1 MLGRAQTHT
10 AGTPTGA
17 KMRSTDF
24 GHGNVQD
31 NWRVSSNV
39 TVNVGLRWT
48 LYPPVTPCTRPDY
61 AFRSGAI
68 RRRTKSKVFLQRLG
82 NDLIFTGDEGMPGK
96 SVARRDL
103 WNFAPR
109 VGAVWDPRGE
119 GTETLRVAYGRLYD
133 MPHLQTY
140 TGLAQ
145 MSPWGNAITLNSFPK
160 GWDEPWAATPGGD
173 PIPTLL
179 QGPSANSV
187 FPIPGT
193 YTPYPLDLQATA
205 VDQWNV
211 SYQRQVAADW
221 MVSANYIGS
230 LTKNLWVTDQINPA
244 VYIPGASTVANT
256 QARREL
262 NLQNA
267 AEGQYFG
274 SVQQVTDDGTA
285 SYNGLLLSVQRR
297 RGDGMSIQANYT
309 ISRCISDRWNSEP
322 GVAGV
327 PVMIPGNMAAD
338 RGKCANSPEHSLN
351 TSVVYQIPPAGS
363 GKAAAVTG
371 GWQVSG
377 ILSARSGSY
386 ITVTTGVDQARTGL
400 ATNQRANQ
408 ILDDPFMPDRTF
420 SQWLNPA
427 AFQLPALGTYGTM
440 PLDAML
446 GPGRLNVDTGVSRTF
461 RLGMQQMQFR
471 WEVFNVFNRMTPAN
485 PVSAMNNPDFGKVT
499 SLAAGTFPRIMQF
512 AVKFMF

>member
-1 MLGRAQTHT
+1 MF
-10 AGTPTGA
+10 P
-17 KMRSTDF
+17 
-24 GHGNVQD
+24 
-31 NWRVSSNV
+31 
-39 TVNVGLRWT
+39 
-48 LYPPVTPCTRPDY
+48 
-61 AFRSGAI
+61 
-68 RRRTKSKVFLQRLG
+68 
-82 NDLIFTGDEGMPGK
+82 
-96 SVARRDL
+96 
-103 WNFAPR
+103 
-109 VGAVWDPRGE
+109 
-119 GTETLRVAYGRLYD
+119 
-133 MPHLQTY
+133 
-140 TGLAQ
+140 LA
-145 MSPWGNAITLNSFPK
+145 
-160 GWDEPWAATPGGD
+160 
-173 PIPTLL
+173 
-179 QGPSANSV
+179 
-187 FPIPGT
+187 GT

-230 LTKNLWVTDQINPA
+230 LTKHLWVTDQINPA

-267 AEGQYFG
+267 AEGQVLRQRPAG
-274 SVQQVTDDGTA
+274 RLTTA
-285 SYNGLLLSVQRR
+285 RR
-297 RGDGMSIQANYT
+297 ATTGCCCLCSGAVATACRYRRNYT

-327 PVMIPGNMAAD
+327 PLMIPGNMAAD

-363 GKAAAVTG
+363 GKVAAVTG

-446 GPGRLNVDTGVSRTF
+446 GPGRLNVDTGVSRSF
-461 RLGMQQMQFR
+461 RLGMQADAVPVGGLQRLQYDDPGQPGLGDEQPGLREGDFTGGGNISAHYAVRGEVYVLGFFFPCDSSRAALRTSGAASPVMPSVDQRHPLRRVRPAVRFR
-471 WEVFNVFNRMTPAN
+471 
-485 PVSAMNNPDFGKVT
+485 T
-499 SLAAGTFPRIMQF
+499 SLRRRS
-512 AVKFMF
+512 

>member
-1 MLGRAQTHT
+1 M
-10 AGTPTGA
+10 
-17 KMRSTDF
+17 
-24 GHGNVQD
+24 
-31 NWRVSSNV
+31 
-39 TVNVGLRWT
+39 
-48 LYPPVTPCTRPDY
+48 
-61 AFRSGAI
+61 
-68 RRRTKSKVFLQRLG
+68 
-82 NDLIFTGDEGMPGK
+82 
-96 SVARRDL
+96 
-103 WNFAPR
+103 
-109 VGAVWDPRGE
+109 
-119 GTETLRVAYGRLYD
+119 
-133 MPHLQTY
+133 
-140 TGLAQ
+140 
-145 MSPWGNAITLNSFPK
+145 FP
-160 GWDEPWAATPGGD
+160 
-173 PIPTLL
+173 L
-179 QGPSANSV
+179 
-187 FPIPGT
+187 PGT

-297 RGDGMSIQANYT
+297 RGDGLSIQANYT

-327 PVMIPGNMAAD
+327 PLMIPGNMAAD

-363 GKAAAVTG
+363 GKVAAVTG

-461 RLGMQQMQFR
+461 RLGMQADA
-471 WEVFNVFNRMTPAN
+471 V
-485 PVSAMNNPDFGKVT
+485 PVGG
-499 SLAAGTFPRIMQF
+499 LQRLQ
-512 AVKFMF
+512 